1 MHTLSVHR
9 GVYFF
14 VTESKM
20 EAWMMKK
27 IVLFDWQTS
36 YQKGLKAILKL
47 LKIEYDILILPAI
60 HYSYISS
67 LDEKEIALILM
78 DIGYIKEQEL
88 QKEMD
93 LLSHKNIP
101 IAIITMNPK
110 TVDPLFITK
119 YDNVRGILS
128 KRMETREFILAL
140 EKILKGQRYIHIDFG
155 EVMFN
160 HLCKSNTNK

>member
-1 MHTLSVHR
+1 
-9 GVYFF
+9 
-14 VTESKM
+14 
-20 EAWMMKK
+20 MKK

-36 YQKGLKAILKL
+36 YQEGLKAILKL
-47 LKIEYDILILPAI
+47 LKIDYDILILPAI

-67 LDEKEIALILM
+67 LNEEEIALILM

-93 LLSHKNIP
+93 LLSLKNIP

-110 TVDPLFITK
+110 TVDPLFVTK
-119 YDNVRGILS
+119 YHNVRGILS
-128 KRMETREFILAL
+128 KRMETRELIQAL
-140 EKILKGQRYIHIDFG
+140 EKILGGHRYIHMDFG

-160 HLCKSNTNK
+160 HLYNSQYKK